1 MAPGS
6 AGEYADSFSPSRSVG
21 HTSGPRVERAVVID
35 DDVGSFGM
43 TAVEIVPT
51 PPRRPTRPP
60 PEGYMALAIE
70 SNEPQ
75 LAAAVARREEAEL
88 WERKLQGAM
97 AVKMM
102 EAQAEVGVVLKQLQ
116 VSIFHRRVDRIRA
129 VSTWQFFSILHAFR
143 SWALVLDLGDAY
155 AAAIESASELLA
167 VDSRSTTGVVESAQR
182 TLVQLLLAKPEKLDE
197 LSQMRARLQELLT
210 EVEAITIR
218 LAHLRGHGG
227 TNVLALRKYLPSDE
241 NISRTSGLLGT
252 SGHSYEAATAHVVA
266 TTGLRNRGSA
276 GLRAIDSERLALR
289 LLLAK
294 FRKLRLLCDE
304 RKKALASSD
313 TRVKQLDVEVLHY
326 RSLLSEARE
335 ECEMWRS
342 QALTNAEELNNAG
355 TREARRTLEHE
366 EEVSC
371 LSEKIRQLLEDHAAL
386 DEIRAQQAADLE
398 VLTAEVMRMHATGL
412 DDGDMRARR

>member
-210 EVEAITIR
+210 EVRLRASSYSSELRPGYPSQNSCGAASDFNVLLIPLLCMSAPLPRSCADHVQVEAITIR

-313 TRVKQLDVEVLHY
+313 TRV
-326 RSLLSEARE
+326 RA
-335 ECEMWRS
+335 
-342 QALTNAEELNNAG
+342 
-355 TREARRTLEHE
+355 TLIC
-366 EEVSC
+366 C
-371 LSEKIRQLLEDHAAL
+371 LSHSPMPLSCVRW
-386 DEIRAQQAADLE
+386 
-398 VLTAEVMRMHATGL
+398 TASSRSHTTLHTSTG
-412 DDGDMRARR
+412 R